1 MPIAH
6 LRCIATMYYRSRSGL
21 ESPWLHDLYHRMD
34 DRIVQR
40 PYFPVRLVRLELM

>member
-6 LRCIATMYYRSRSGL
+6 LRCTAAMYYRSRSGL
-21 ESPWLHDLYHRMD
+21 ESPWLHGMYYRMD